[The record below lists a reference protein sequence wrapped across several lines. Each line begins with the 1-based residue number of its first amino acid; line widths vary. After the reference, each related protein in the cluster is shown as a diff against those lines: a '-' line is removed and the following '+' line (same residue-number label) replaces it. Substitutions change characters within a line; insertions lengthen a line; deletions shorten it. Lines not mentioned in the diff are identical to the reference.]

1 MESLGI
7 ITYHIIYYKIFF
19 QTLEYVSG
27 FCYNKNMDNFYTP
40 LDNKVIKSNARDFI
54 RGRLWMF
61 WSVLLVVGII
71 ESLANSL
78 PQWIFGDRLSNLSDI
93 IAGNPDNIPK
103 EISSSVFGWY
113 YVLNVLISIVL
124 IPLNIGVAQNVLA
137 WSRGEDVNKWK
148 VLFGGFNSAKIF
160 FKQIGVVVLNTIL
173 CALWA
178 ILLVVPGII
187 KGLAYSMYPYVLRD
201 EPDLSVWQTLKK
213 SEAIMKGYKG
223 KLFLMYLS
231 FVGWFILGAFTFG
244 ILYIWLTPYVM
255 TSTVKFYD
263 DVRRAYYNGNDPAR
277 PAFSISSD
285 EENVFGNNTLSQ
297 IKANSARKPRAF
309 FNAIFSH

>member
-78 PQWIFGDRLSNLSDI
+78 PQWIFGDRLSNISDI

-113 YVLNVLISIVL
+113 YVLNVLITIVL

-137 WSRGEDVNKWK
+137 WSRGEDINKWK

-160 FKQIGVVVLNTIL
+160 FKQVGVVVLNTIL

-178 ILLVVPGII
+178 ILLIVPGII

-223 KLFLMYLS
+223 KLFLLYLS

-255 TSTVKFYD
+255 TSTVRFYD

-285 EENVFGNNTLSQ
+285 EENVFGNNAL
-297 IKANSARKPRAF
+297 
-309 FNAIFSH
+309 

>member
-19 QTLEYVSG
+19 QTLEYVFG

-113 YVLNVLISIVL
+113 YVLNVLITIVL

-148 VLFGGFNSAKIF
+148 VLFSGFNSAKIF
-160 FKQIGVVVLNTIL
+160 FKQVGVVVLNTIL

-244 ILYIWLTPYVM
+244 ILYIWLTPYIM

-285 EENVFGNNTLSQ
+285 EENVFDNNTL
-297 IKANSARKPRAF
+297 
-309 FNAIFSH
+309 

>member
-19 QTLEYVSG
+19 QTLEYVFG

-78 PQWIFGDRLSNLSDI
+78 PQWIFGDRLSNISDI

-113 YVLNVLISIVL
+113 YVLNVLITIVL

-160 FKQIGVVVLNTIL
+160 FKQVGVVVLNTIL

-178 ILLVVPGII
+178 ILLIVPGII

-244 ILYIWLTPYVM
+244 ILYIWLTPYIM

-285 EENVFGNNTLSQ
+285 EENVFGNNTL
-297 IKANSARKPRAF
+297 
-309 FNAIFSH
+309 

>member
-113 YVLNVLISIVL
+113 YVLNVLITIVL

-148 VLFGGFNSAKIF
+148 VLFSGFNSVKIF
-160 FKQIGVVVLNTIL
+160 FKQVGVVVLNTIL
-173 CALWA
+173 CALWT

-244 ILYIWLTPYVM
+244 ILYIWLTPYIM

-277 PAFSISSD
+277 PSFSISSD
-285 EENVFGNNTLSQ
+285 EENVFDNNTL
-297 IKANSARKPRAF
+297 
-309 FNAIFSH
+309 

>member
-1 MESLGI
+1 MELLDI

-160 FKQIGVVVLNTIL
+160 FKQVGVVVLNTIL

-178 ILLVVPGII
+178 ILLIVPGII

-285 EENVFGNNTLSQ
+285 EENVFGNNTL
-297 IKANSARKPRAF
+297 
-309 FNAIFSH
+309 

>member
-27 FCYNKNMDNFYTP
+27 FCYNRNMDNFYTP

-93 IAGNPDNIPK
+93 IASNPDNIPK

-160 FKQIGVVVLNTIL
+160 FKQVGVVVLNTIL
-173 CALWA
+173 CALWT

-285 EENVFGNNTLSQ
+285 EENTFGNNTL
-297 IKANSARKPRAF
+297 
-309 FNAIFSH
+309 

>member
-1 MESLGI
+1 MESIVI
-7 ITYHIIYYKIFF
+7 ITYRIIYYKIFF
-19 QTLEYVSG
+19 QTLEYVFG

-113 YVLNVLISIVL
+113 YVLNVLITIVL

-160 FKQIGVVVLNTIL
+160 FKQVGVVVLNTIL

-244 ILYIWLTPYVM
+244 ILYIWLTPYIM

-285 EENVFGNNTLSQ
+285 EENVFGNNTL
-297 IKANSARKPRAF
+297 
-309 FNAIFSH
+309 

>member
-160 FKQIGVVVLNTIL
+160 FKQVGVVVLNTIL
-173 CALWA
+173 CALWT
-178 ILLVVPGII
+178 ILLIVPGII

-255 TSTVKFYD
+255 TSTVRFYD

-285 EENVFGNNTLSQ
+285 EENVFGNNTL
-297 IKANSARKPRAF
+297 
-309 FNAIFSH
+309 

>member
-113 YVLNVLISIVL
+113 YVLNVLITIVL

-160 FKQIGVVVLNTIL
+160 FKQVGVVVLNTIL

-178 ILLVVPGII
+178 ILLIVPGII

-223 KLFLMYLS
+223 KLFLLYLS

-244 ILYIWLTPYVM
+244 ILYIWLTPYIM

-285 EENVFGNNTLSQ
+285 EENVFGNSTL
-297 IKANSARKPRAF
+297 
-309 FNAIFSH
+309 

>member
-160 FKQIGVVVLNTIL
+160 FKQVGVVVLNTIL

-244 ILYIWLTPYVM
+244 ILYIWLTPYIM

-285 EENVFGNNTLSQ
+285 EENVFGNSTL
-297 IKANSARKPRAF
+297 
-309 FNAIFSH
+309 

>member
-40 LDNKVIKSNARDFI
+40 LDNKVIKSYARDFI

-78 PQWIFGDRLSNLSDI
+78 PQWIFGARLSNLSDI

-103 EISSSVFGWY
+103 EISSSIFGWY
-113 YVLNVLISIVL
+113 YALNVLITIVL

-160 FKQIGVVVLNTIL
+160 FKQVGVVVLNTIL

-223 KLFLMYLS
+223 KLFLLYLS

-285 EENVFGNNTLSQ
+285 EENVFGNSTL
-297 IKANSARKPRAF
+297 
-309 FNAIFSH
+309 

>member
-40 LDNKVIKSNARDFI
+40 LDNKVIKSYARDFI
-54 RGRLWMF
+54 RGRLWIF

-78 PQWIFGDRLSNLSDI
+78 PQWIFGARLSNLSDI

-103 EISSSVFGWY
+103 EISSSIFGWY
-113 YVLNVLISIVL
+113 YALNVLITIVL

-160 FKQIGVVVLNTIL
+160 FKQVGVVVLNTIL

-223 KLFLMYLS
+223 KLFLLYLS

-263 DVRRAYYNGNDPAR
+263 DVRRADYNGNDPAR
-277 PAFSISSD
+277 PVFSISSD
-285 EENVFGNNTLSQ
+285 EENVFDNNTL
-297 IKANSARKPRAF
+297 
-309 FNAIFSH
+309 

>member
-1 MESLGI
+1 
-7 ITYHIIYYKIFF
+7 
-19 QTLEYVSG
+19 
-27 FCYNKNMDNFYTP
+27 MDNFYTP

-78 PQWIFGDRLSNLSDI
+78 PQWIFGDRLSNISDI

-113 YVLNVLISIVL
+113 YVLNVLITIVL

-137 WSRGEDVNKWK
+137 WSRGEDVNKWE

-160 FKQIGVVVLNTIL
+160 FKQVGVVVLNTIL
-173 CALWA
+173 CALWT

-285 EENVFGNNTLSQ
+285 EENTFGNNAL
-297 IKANSARKPRAF
+297 
-309 FNAIFSH
+309 

>member
-7 ITYHIIYYKIFF
+7 IPYRIIYYKIFF
-19 QTLEYVSG
+19 QTLEYVFG

-113 YVLNVLISIVL
+113 YVLNVLITIVL

-160 FKQIGVVVLNTIL
+160 FKQVGVVVLNTIL

-244 ILYIWLTPYVM
+244 ILYIWLTPYIM

-285 EENVFGNNTLSQ
+285 EENVFDNNTL
-297 IKANSARKPRAF
+297 
-309 FNAIFSH
+309 

>member
-93 IAGNPDNIPK
+93 IASNPDNIPK
-103 EISSSVFGWY
+103 EISPSVFGWY

-160 FKQIGVVVLNTIL
+160 FKQVGVVVLNTIL
-173 CALWA
+173 CALWT

-244 ILYIWLTPYVM
+244 ILYIWLTP
-255 TSTVKFYD
+255 
-263 DVRRAYYNGNDPAR
+263 
-277 PAFSISSD
+277 
-285 EENVFGNNTLSQ
+285 
-297 IKANSARKPRAF
+297 
-309 FNAIFSH
+309 

>member
-19 QTLEYVSG
+19 QTLEYVFG

-78 PQWIFGDRLSNLSDI
+78 PQWIFGDRLSNISDLI
-93 IAGNPDNIPK
+93 TGNPDNIPK

-113 YVLNVLISIVL
+113 YVLNVLITIVL

-160 FKQIGVVVLNTIL
+160 FKQVGVVVLNTIL

-244 ILYIWLTPYVM
+244 ILYIWLTPYIM

-285 EENVFGNNTLSQ
+285 EENVFGNSTL
-297 IKANSARKPRAF
+297 
-309 FNAIFSH
+309 

>member
-19 QTLEYVSG
+19 QTLEYVFG

-113 YVLNVLISIVL
+113 YVLNVLITIVL

-160 FKQIGVVVLNTIL
+160 FKQVGVVVLNTIL

-244 ILYIWLTPYVM
+244 ILYIWLTPYIM

-277 PAFSISSD
+277 PAFCISSD
-285 EENVFGNNTLSQ
+285 EENVFGNNTL
-297 IKANSARKPRAF
+297 
-309 FNAIFSH
+309 

>member
-19 QTLEYVSG
+19 QTLEYVFG

-113 YVLNVLISIVL
+113 YVLNVLITIVL

-160 FKQIGVVVLNTIL
+160 FKQVGVVVLNTIL

-178 ILLVVPGII
+178 ILLIVPGII

-244 ILYIWLTPYVM
+244 ILYIWLTPYIM

-285 EENVFGNNTLSQ
+285 EENVFGNNTL
-297 IKANSARKPRAF
+297 
-309 FNAIFSH
+309 

>member
-7 ITYHIIYYKIFF
+7 ITYRITYYKIFF
-19 QTLEYVSG
+19 QTLEYVFG

-113 YVLNVLISIVL
+113 YVLNVLITIVL

-160 FKQIGVVVLNTIL
+160 FKQVGVVVLNTIL

-201 EPDLSVWQTLKK
+201 EPELSVWQTLKK

-285 EENVFGNNTLSQ
+285 EENVFGNNTL
-297 IKANSARKPRAF
+297 
-309 FNAIFSH
+309 

>member
-1 MESLGI
+1 MELLDI

-19 QTLEYVSG
+19 QTLEYVFG

-40 LDNKVIKSNARDFI
+40 LDNKVIKLNARDFI

-113 YVLNVLISIVL
+113 YVLNVLITIVL

-160 FKQIGVVVLNTIL
+160 FKQVGVVVLNTIL

-178 ILLVVPGII
+178 ILLIVPGII

-223 KLFLMYLS
+223 KLFLLYLS

-285 EENVFGNNTLSQ
+285 EENVFGNNTL
-297 IKANSARKPRAF
+297 
-309 FNAIFSH
+309 

>member
-1 MESLGI
+1 MESLVI
-7 ITYHIIYYKIFF
+7 ITYRIIYYKIFF
-19 QTLEYVSG
+19 QTLEYVFG

-113 YVLNVLISIVL
+113 YVLNVLITIVL

-148 VLFGGFNSAKIF
+148 VLFSGFNSAKIF
-160 FKQIGVVVLNTIL
+160 FKQVGVVVLNTIL

-285 EENVFGNNTLSQ
+285 EENVFGNNTL
-297 IKANSARKPRAF
+297 
-309 FNAIFSH
+309 

>member
-78 PQWIFGDRLSNLSDI
+78 LQWIFGDRLSNISDI

-113 YVLNVLISIVL
+113 YVLNVLITIVL

-160 FKQIGVVVLNTIL
+160 FKQVGVVVLNTIL

-178 ILLVVPGII
+178 ILLIVPGII

-285 EENVFGNNTLSQ
+285 EENVFGNSTL
-297 IKANSARKPRAF
+297 
-309 FNAIFSH
+309 

>member
-1 MESLGI
+1 MELLVI

-19 QTLEYVSG
+19 QTLEYVVG

-78 PQWIFGDRLSNLSDI
+78 PQWIFGDRLSNISDI
-93 IAGNPDNIPK
+93 ITGNPDNIPK
-103 EISSSVFGWY
+103 EISPSVFGWY
-113 YVLNVLISIVL
+113 YILNVLITIVL

-160 FKQIGVVVLNTIL
+160 FKQVGVVVLNTIL

-285 EENVFGNNTLSQ
+285 EENVFGNSTL
-297 IKANSARKPRAF
+297 
-309 FNAIFSH
+309 

>member
-19 QTLEYVSG
+19 QTLEYVFG

-113 YVLNVLISIVL
+113 YVLNVLITIVL

-160 FKQIGVVVLNTIL
+160 FKQVGVVVLNTIL

-178 ILLVVPGII
+178 ILLIVPGII

-244 ILYIWLTPYVM
+244 ILYIWLTPYIM

-285 EENVFGNNTLSQ
+285 EENVFDNNTL
-297 IKANSARKPRAF
+297 
-309 FNAIFSH
+309 

>member
-1 MESLGI
+1 MESIFI

-19 QTLEYVSG
+19 QTLEYVFG

-113 YVLNVLISIVL
+113 YVLNVLITIVL

-160 FKQIGVVVLNTIL
+160 FKQVGVVVLNTIL

-244 ILYIWLTPYVM
+244 ILYIWLTPYIM

-285 EENVFGNNTLSQ
+285 EENVFGNNTL
-297 IKANSARKPRAF
+297 
-309 FNAIFSH
+309 

>member
-103 EISSSVFGWY
+103 EISSSIFGWY
-113 YVLNVLISIVL
+113 YVLNVLITIVL

-160 FKQIGVVVLNTIL
+160 FKQVGVVVLNTIL

-178 ILLVVPGII
+178 ILLIVPGII

-285 EENVFGNNTLSQ
+285 EENVFGNNAL
-297 IKANSARKPRAF
+297 
-309 FNAIFSH
+309 

>member
-113 YVLNVLISIVL
+113 YVLNVLITIVL

-160 FKQIGVVVLNTIL
+160 FKQVGVVVLNTIL

-178 ILLVVPGII
+178 ILLIVPGII

-244 ILYIWLTPYVM
+244 ILYIWLTPYIM

-285 EENVFGNNTLSQ
+285 EENTFGNNTL
-297 IKANSARKPRAF
+297 
-309 FNAIFSH
+309 

>member
-1 MESLGI
+1 MELLDI
-7 ITYHIIYYKIFF
+7 ITYHIIYYNIFF
-19 QTLEYVSG
+19 QTLEYVFG

-113 YVLNVLISIVL
+113 YVLNVLITIVL

-160 FKQIGVVVLNTIL
+160 FKQVGVVVLNTIL

-285 EENVFGNNTLSQ
+285 EENVFGNNTL
-297 IKANSARKPRAF
+297 
-309 FNAIFSH
+309 

>member
-1 MESLGI
+1 MESLDI

-19 QTLEYVSG
+19 QTLEYVTG

-78 PQWIFGDRLSNLSDI
+78 PQWIFDDRLSNLSDI

-113 YVLNVLISIVL
+113 YVLNVLISILL

-160 FKQIGVVVLNTIL
+160 FKQVGVVVLNTIL

-178 ILLVVPGII
+178 ILLIVPGII

-285 EENVFGNNTLSQ
+285 EENTFDNNTL
-297 IKANSARKPRAF
+297 
-309 FNAIFSH
+309 

>member
-103 EISSSVFGWY
+103 EISSSIFGWY
-113 YVLNVLISIVL
+113 YVLNVLITIVL

-160 FKQIGVVVLNTIL
+160 FKQVGVVVLNTIL

-178 ILLVVPGII
+178 ILLIVPGII

-285 EENVFGNNTLSQ
+285 EENVFGNSTL
-297 IKANSARKPRAF
+297 
-309 FNAIFSH
+309 

>member
-113 YVLNVLISIVL
+113 YVLNVLITIVL

-160 FKQIGVVVLNTIL
+160 FKQVGVVVLNTIL

-178 ILLVVPGII
+178 ILLIVPGII

-201 EPDLSVWQTLKK
+201 EPELSVWQTLKK

-285 EENVFGNNTLSQ
+285 EENTFGNNAL
-297 IKANSARKPRAF
+297 
-309 FNAIFSH
+309 

>member
-19 QTLEYVSG
+19 QTLEYVFG

-113 YVLNVLISIVL
+113 YVLNVLITIVL

-160 FKQIGVVVLNTIL
+160 FKQVGVVVLNTIL

-231 FVGWFILGAFTFG
+231 FIGWFILGAFTFG

-285 EENVFGNNTLSQ
+285 EENVFGNNTL
-297 IKANSARKPRAF
+297 
-309 FNAIFSH
+309 

>member
-19 QTLEYVSG
+19 QTLEYVFG

-113 YVLNVLISIVL
+113 YVLNVLITIVL

-160 FKQIGVVVLNTIL
+160 FKQVGIVVLNTIL

-244 ILYIWLTPYVM
+244 ILYIWLTPYIM

-285 EENVFGNNTLSQ
+285 EENVFGNNTL
-297 IKANSARKPRAF
+297 
-309 FNAIFSH
+309 

>member
-1 MESLGI
+1 MESLSI

-40 LDNKVIKSNARDFI
+40 LDNKVIKSYARDFI
-54 RGRLWMF
+54 RGRLWIF

-78 PQWIFGDRLSNLSDI
+78 PQWIFGARLSNLSDI

-103 EISSSVFGWY
+103 EISSSIFGWY
-113 YVLNVLISIVL
+113 YALNVLITIVL

-160 FKQIGVVVLNTIL
+160 FKQVGVVVLNTIL

-178 ILLVVPGII
+178 ILLIVPGII

-255 TSTVKFYD
+255 TSTVRFYD

-285 EENVFGNNTLSQ
+285 EENVFGNSTL
-297 IKANSARKPRAF
+297 
-309 FNAIFSH
+309 

>member
-19 QTLEYVSG
+19 QTLEYVFG

-78 PQWIFGDRLSNLSDI
+78 PQWIFGDRLSNISDI

-113 YVLNVLISIVL
+113 YVLNVLITIVL

-160 FKQIGVVVLNTIL
+160 FKQVGVVVLNTIL

-201 EPDLSVWQTLKK
+201 EPDLSVWQSLKK

-285 EENVFGNNTLSQ
+285 EENVFGNNTL
-297 IKANSARKPRAF
+297 
-309 FNAIFSH
+309 

>member
-160 FKQIGVVVLNTIL
+160 FKQVGVVVLNTIL

-178 ILLVVPGII
+178 ILLIVPGII

-285 EENVFGNNTLSQ
+285 EENTFGNNAL
-297 IKANSARKPRAF
+297 
-309 FNAIFSH
+309 

>member
-1 MESLGI
+1 MESLVI

-19 QTLEYVSG
+19 QTLEYVFG

-103 EISSSVFGWY
+103 EISPSVFGWY
-113 YVLNVLISIVL
+113 YVLNVLITIVL

-148 VLFGGFNSAKIF
+148 VLFSGFNSAKIF
-160 FKQIGVVVLNTIL
+160 FKQVGVVVLNTIL

-244 ILYIWLTPYVM
+244 ILYIWLTPYIM

-285 EENVFGNNTLSQ
+285 EENFFGNNTL
-297 IKANSARKPRAF
+297 
-309 FNAIFSH
+309 

>member
-19 QTLEYVSG
+19 QTLEYVFG

-54 RGRLWMF
+54 RGRLWLF

-78 PQWIFGDRLSNLSDI
+78 PQWIFGDRLSNISDI

-113 YVLNVLISIVL
+113 YVLNVLITIVL

-160 FKQIGVVVLNTIL
+160 FKQVGVVVLNTIL

-285 EENVFGNNTLSQ
+285 EENVFGNNTL
-297 IKANSARKPRAF
+297 
-309 FNAIFSH
+309 

>member
-113 YVLNVLISIVL
+113 YVLNVLITIVL

-137 WSRGEDVNKWK
+137 WSRGEDINKWK

-160 FKQIGVVVLNTIL
+160 FKQVGVVVLNTIL

-178 ILLVVPGII
+178 ILLIVPGII

-285 EENVFGNNTLSQ
+285 EENVFGNNTL
-297 IKANSARKPRAF
+297 
-309 FNAIFSH
+309 